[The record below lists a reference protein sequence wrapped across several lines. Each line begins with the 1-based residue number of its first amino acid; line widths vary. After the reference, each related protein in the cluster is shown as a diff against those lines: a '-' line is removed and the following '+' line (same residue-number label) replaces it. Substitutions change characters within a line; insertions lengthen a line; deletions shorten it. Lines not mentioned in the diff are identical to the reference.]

1 MKALDDITL
10 KKVFLRVF
18 NRLYRN
24 KEAILKP
31 FMENVQKA
39 LLDGLKSESAK
50 TIDARLEDITGQMKQ
65 LIRQQI
71 KEDVDP
77 TVFQNEYR
85 KLKAQLDK
93 LREERNKIG
102 LMDDKHEEILKR
114 TEKIYDYLQD
124 MEDMLTEFDDDIFGA
139 MVEHIL
145 VISPTHL
152 KFELKNGLVLE
163 EKFIKKKGYMVY
175 SKEVK
180 VMSKVVSVIPAKPV
194 QAIKGLPFQAKAGLR
209 LLPREY

>member
-163 EKFIKKKGYMVY
+163 EKFIKKKG
-175 SKEVK
+175 
-180 VMSKVVSVIPAKPV
+180 IH
-194 QAIKGLPFQAKAGLR
+194 GLQ
-209 LLPREY
+209 